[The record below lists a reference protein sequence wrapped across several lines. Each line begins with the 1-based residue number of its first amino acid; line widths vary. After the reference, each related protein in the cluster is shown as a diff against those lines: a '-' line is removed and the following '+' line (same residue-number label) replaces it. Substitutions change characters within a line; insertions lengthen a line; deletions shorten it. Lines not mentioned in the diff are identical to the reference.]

1 MNYTFVV
8 LGIILLIV
16 LYVLYM
22 VFTEKKTE
30 LSSYKKLSGQSVS
43 YSDLQNPSST
53 KYYISMWVYVV
64 KSSGTQILYTV
75 NKSSGTASFKVQLI
89 DSKLEVTLDDG
100 SSTVDDKIT
109 LTENF
114 PLQRWTCVVVSVN
127 ADILDAYL
135 DGKLVKSIKPNS
147 WTNSTLDV
155 NSDVTEGS
163 PGSTNEIY
171 IAKFERIPQAIDASA
186 AWDKYMAGNGGNG
199 LVQFLKRY
207 GISLVLTKDST
218 EQSKLTFPP

>member
-8 LGIILLIV
+8 LGIILLII

-30 LSSYKKLSGQSVS
+30 LSSYKKLSGQSIS

-64 KSSGTQILYTV
+64 KSAGTQILYTV
-75 NKSSGTASFKVQLI
+75 NKTSGNASFKVQLI
-89 DSKLEVTLDDG
+89 DSNLEVVLDDG
-100 SSTVDDKIT
+100 SNASDDKIT

-114 PLQRWTCVVVSVN
+114 PLQRWTCIVVSVN

-135 DGKLVKSIKPNS
+135 DGKLVKSIKPNG

-163 PGSTNEIY
+163 VTTNEIY
-171 IAKFERIPQAIDASA
+171 IAKFERIPQAIDAST

>member
-30 LSSYKKLSGQSVS
+30 LSSYKKLSGQKIS

-64 KSSGTQILYTV
+64 KSSGTQVLYTV
-75 NKSSGTASFKVQLI
+75 NKSSGAKSFEVQLD
-89 DSKLEVTLDDG
+89 DSKLELLLDGDSDG
-100 SSTVDDKIT
+100 IT

-114 PLQRWTCVVVSVN
+114 PLQRWTCIVVSVN
-127 ADILDAYL
+127 SDILDAYL
-135 DGKLVKSIKPNS
+135 DGKLVKSIKPNN

-155 NSDVTEGS
+155 KSDVTEGS
-163 PGSTNEIY
+163 VTTNEIY
-171 IAKFERIPQAIDASA
+171 IAKFERIPQAIDAST